1 MSGDLPSG
9 ESLCGILQTT
19 VTSRYEVLSEM
30 RYEVGTWGW
39 MICHRWQHR
48 SKRLWAILVNG
59 TSTVQRLPYV
69 DCDWVIGAVSFR
81 SFDDEKF
88 NDLCKKGLMQQRRQ
102 AAKAAKKINQSPRT
116 GCKIM
121 ESMATHAN
129 TSLPAHP
136 HTTHRNKS
144 NNAAMHQEMCSWC
157 GHVRSQRCIESVERF
172 ERWWCS

>member
-1 MSGDLPSG
+1 M
-9 ESLCGILQTT
+9 
-19 VTSRYEVLSEM
+19 LSVSE
-30 RYEVGTWGW
+30 
-39 MICHRWQHR
+39 
-48 SKRLWAILVNG
+48 A
-59 TSTVQRLPYV
+59 ST
-69 DCDWVIGAVSFR
+69 
-81 SFDDEKF
+81 DEKF

-144 NNAAMHQEMCSWC
+144 NNAAMQSGNVFLVWPRTKPTLHRKCREIRALVMQLTPKSSD
-157 GHVRSQRCIESVERF
+157 GKGPQRPNRFIFADVCTVPTEIGWSSEVERF
-172 ERWWCS
+172 HTSFLGCPVAS